1 MTTSFGGTNTAIP
14 KDPNLLRVPTSFN
27 GFKSASN
34 SLLLSKRLH
43 VFRSFSA
50 SNAGPTSIIRAV
62 STPVKPDT
70 SVEPK
75 RSKVE
80 IFKEHSNFI
89 RYPLNE
95 ELLTEASNINEA
107 ATQLIKFHGSY
118 QQYNRDERGPKSYS
132 FMLRTKNPCGKVSN
146 KLYLV
151 MDDLADQFGIGT
163 LRLTTRQTFQLHGVL
178 KKDLKTVM
186 SSIIRS
192 MGSTLGACGDLNRN
206 VLAPA
211 APFARK
217 DYLFAQK
224 TAEDIATLLTPQSG
238 FYYDMWVDGEKI
250 MSAEPPEVV
259 KARDDNSHST
269 NFPDSPEPIYGTQFL
284 PRKFKIA
291 VTVPTDNSVDLFTN
305 DIGVVVVSNADGEP
319 QGFNIYVGGGMG
331 RTHRLES
338 TFARLAEPLGY
349 VPKDD
354 ILYAVKAIVVTQR
367 ENGRRDDRKYS
378 RMKYLISS
386 WGIEKFRTVVEQ
398 YYGKKFEPCQDL
410 PEWDFKSYLGWHE
423 QGDGGLFCGLHVDNG
438 RLKGAMKTT
447 LREIIEKYNL
457 NVRITP
463 NQNIILCD
471 IRQAWKRPITT
482 ALAQGGLLQPR
493 YVDPLNL
500 TAMACPA
507 FPLCPLAI
515 TEAERG
521 IPNILKRVRALFE
534 KVGLKYNESIVI
546 RITGCP
552 NGCARPYMAELGL
565 VGDGPNSY
573 QIWLGGNPNQTSLA
587 KQFKDKVKLHDLEK
601 VLEPL
606 LYYWKRKRLSKESFG
621 DFAIRLGTEKL
632 HEMVDKWEGIPLTA
646 SRYNLKLFAD
656 KATYEAM
663 DALARLEDKSA
674 HQLAMEVIR
683 NYVASQQNG
692 KFLILNLSKKKGENP
707 ETSSPEFRSFP
718 STCSIAPQQKTSLSV
733 NSASNFISNLERKI
747 LESVSVNHVAEALTD
762 FYQILLEIQAEEEC
776 ASLLEGFTKDSVK
789 VPKQQD
795 N

>member
-1 MTTSFGGTNTAIP
+1 MTTSFGAAAAVA
-14 KDPNLLRVPTSFN
+14 KDPVLPIIPSTFSGL
-27 GFKSASN
+27 KSASS
-34 SLLLSKRLH
+34 SLLLYKRPQLCLSSAPPAAA
-43 VFRSFSA
+43 SF
-50 SNAGPTSIIRAV
+50 IRAV
-62 STPVKPDT
+62 STPVKPDAP
-70 SVEPK
+70 VEQK

-80 IFKEHSNFI
+80 IIKEHSNFI

-95 ELLTEASNINEA
+95 ELLTDAPNINES

-118 QQYNRDERGPKSYS
+118 QQYNRDERGAKSYS

-146 KLYLV
+146 KLYLA

-178 KKDLKTVM
+178 KKNLKTVM
-186 SSIIRS
+186 STIIKC

-211 APFARK
+211 APFYRK

-224 TAEDIATLLTPQSG
+224 TAENIAALLTPQSG
-238 FYYDMWVDGEKI
+238 FYYDMWVDGEKV
-250 MSAEPPEVV
+250 MTAEPPEVV
-259 KARDDNSHST
+259 TARNDNSHGT

-291 VTVPTDNSVDLFTN
+291 VTVPGDNSVDLFTN
-305 DIGVVVVSNADGEP
+305 DIGVAVVSDADGEP

-331 RTHRLES
+331 RTHRMES
-338 TFARLAEPLGY
+338 TFPRLAEPLGY
-349 VPKDD
+349 VPKED

-386 WGIEKFRTVVEQ
+386 WGIEKFKSVVEG
-398 YYGKKFEPCQDL
+398 YYGKAFEPCHEL
-410 PEWDFKSYLGWHE
+410 PEWEFKSYLGWHE
-423 QGDGGLFCGLHVDNG
+423 QGDGGLFCGLHVDSG
-438 RLKGAMKTT
+438 RIQGVMKKT
-447 LREIIEKYNL
+447 LREVIEKYNL
-457 NVRITP
+457 NVCITP

-493 YVDPLNL
+493 YVDPLNV

-507 FPLCPLAI
+507 LPLCPLAI
-515 TEAERG
+515 AEAERG
-521 IPNILKRVRALFE
+521 IPDILKRVRAVFE
-534 KVGLKYNESIVI
+534 KVGLKYNESVVI

-573 QIWLGGNPNQTSLA
+573 QIWLGGTPNQTTLA
-587 KQFKDKVKLHDLEK
+587 TVFKEKVKLHDLEK

-606 LYYWKRKRLSKESFG
+606 FYHWKRKRASKES
-621 DFAIRLGTEKL
+621 LGSFTNRMGKEKL
-632 HEMVDKWEGIPLTA
+632 LELVDKWDGVPQGP

-656 KATYEAM
+656 KETYEAM
-663 DALARLEDKSA
+663 DALGKLQDKSA
-674 HQLAMEVIR
+674 HQLAMDIIR
-683 NYVASQQNG
+683 NYVASHQNG
-692 KFLILNLSKKKGENP
+692 
-707 ETSSPEFRSFP
+707 
-718 STCSIAPQQKTSLSV
+718 SI
-733 NSASNFISNLERKI
+733 E
-747 LESVSVNHVAEALTD
+747 
-762 FYQILLEIQAEEEC
+762 
-776 ASLLEGFTKDSVK
+776 
-789 VPKQQD
+789 
-795 N
+795 

>member
-1 MTTSFGGTNTAIP
+1 MTTSFGGANTAIP
-14 KDPNLLRVPTSFN
+14 KDPKLLRVPTSFN
-27 GFKSASN
+27 GLQSASN

-43 VFRSFSA
+43 VYHSFSA
-50 SNAGPTSIIRAV
+50 STAGPNSIIRAV

-70 SVEPK
+70 SVQPK

-118 QQYNRDERGPKSYS
+118 QQYNRDERGAKSYS

-224 TAEDIATLLTPQSG
+224 TAEDIAALLTPQSG

-250 MSAEPPEVV
+250 LSAEPPEVV
-259 KARDDNSHST
+259 KARNDNSHGT
-269 NFPDSPEPIYGTQFL
+269 NFPDSAEPIYGTQFL
-284 PRKFKIA
+284 PRKFKVA
-291 VTVPTDNSVDLFTN
+291 VTVPTDNSVDIFTN
-305 DIGVVVVSNADGEP
+305 DIGVVVVSDSDGKP
-319 QGFNIYVGGGMG
+319 QGYNIYVGGGMG

-338 TFARLAEPLGY
+338 TFPRLAEPLGY
-349 VPKDD
+349 VPKED

-398 YYGKKFEPCQDL
+398 YYGKKFEPCREL
-410 PEWDFKSYLGWHE
+410 PEWEFKSYLGWHE
-423 QGDGGLFCGLHVDNG
+423 QGDGGLFCGLHVDSG
-438 RLKGAMKTT
+438 RVKGTMKTT

-521 IPNILKRVRALFE
+521 IPNILKRVRAVFE
-534 KVGLKYNESIVI
+534 KVGLKYNESVVI
-546 RITGCP
+546 RVTGCP

-587 KQFKDKVKLHDLEK
+587 KLFKDKVKLHDLEN

-606 LYYWKRKRLSKESFG
+606 FYNWKRKRLSKESFG
-621 DFAIRLGTEKL
+621 DFTIRTGTEKL
-632 HEMVDKWEGIPLTA
+632 QEMVDKWEGIPLGA

-656 KATYEAM
+656 KETYEAM
-663 DALARLEDKSA
+663 DALARLQDKSA

-683 NYVASQQNG
+683 NYVASQQSG
-692 KFLILNLSKKKGENP
+692 K
-707 ETSSPEFRSFP
+707 
-718 STCSIAPQQKTSLSV
+718 
-733 NSASNFISNLERKI
+733 
-747 LESVSVNHVAEALTD
+747 
-762 FYQILLEIQAEEEC
+762 
-776 ASLLEGFTKDSVK
+776 
-789 VPKQQD
+789 
-795 N
+795 